1 MAPGLQSDTGMH
13 PDPNPPDDAAPQAI
27 VHQFTVLRGMAVA
40 LVIETRDW
48 YAGLI
53 QAALAR
59 VRLEGLN

>member
-1 MAPGLQSDTGMH
+1 MAPLLHFDTGMQ
-13 PDPNPPDDAAPQAI
+13 PDPNQFDDAAPQAI

-40 LVIETRDW
+40 LVIETSDW
-48 YAGLI
+48 YAGLL